1 MVDLAVLQ
9 GRKDEVLRI
18 YDDYTS
24 YKAQYKDNIDPEIL
38 EKRAANIRNDKFF
51 LLVAG
56 EAKSGKSTFIN
67 AFLGAEI
74 LPMDIKQCTSAV
86 IEINYGTDITL
97 EAEYADDRRSFISG
111 QQQVEKFLKEHAA
124 INDDYRAI
132 PVTAINNEILIKSRG
147 HIRKSEVN
155 DLIEGVKD
163 DNIYNLSQDEFEKR
177 VWGYINEKKN
187 KWQDIVI
194 RINVTY
200 PFSEGIRDIT
210 IVDSPGVNAAGKVGN
225 ITNEYI
231 AKADAIIFVKAL
243 TGQSL
248 ESHSFRNFL
257 DSNALN
263 RSRGALL
270 LFLTQISDLADDA
283 VFNLKNQAVDMYKG
297 FIKENQITAI
307 DSKMQLFHNR
317 FTKLHESE
325 IDNQF
330 EGKAFPSA
338 ETLWYKS
345 GRDRKEVLELL
356 QKESGFK
363 EIGNMLNKFAMKAHY
378 ERLRDF
384 LDLIGK
390 GYETMA
396 GKIKDALSVLEK
408 SAEDPAKLKIEID
421 KKQDEIDE
429 IKTKMQVC
437 IDRINSEYTDH
448 ETGLI
453 KRKAEEEF
461 NKFKKEFSSTTGFD
475 AVEKKTLEGQDMFFD
490 FREQVR
496 EQLINDCDQQ
506 LVEIADKTSISFES
520 VIPRLT
526 KEDFNKLKSETKEKA
541 TEDETYTDGCWIFA
555 ETRHRSVYSE
565 KKHLNFVKNKIFEAL
580 EDTKS
585 RMVST
590 LQDDVH
596 IVTKTYN
603 EELGK
608 NADIKQ
614 YEYTDLLHR
623 MTKAKEIRQEIE
635 ILSRDRGIIA
645 EKTQELN
652 CIKGGIESGIN

>member
-1 MVDLAVLQ
+1 MLESLQ

-18 YDDYTS
+18 YDGYTS
-24 YKAQYKDNIDPEIL
+24 YKARYKDNVDPEIL
-38 EKRAANIRNDKFF
+38 EKRAANIRDDKFF

-74 LPMDIKQCTSAV
+74 LPMDVMQCTSAL
-86 IEINYGTDITL
+86 IEINHGAGITL
-97 EAEYADDRRSFISG
+97 EAEYADDRKSSISG
-111 QQQVEKFLKEHAA
+111 QEQVEKFLREHAA

-132 PVTAINNEILIKSRG
+132 PVTAINNEILIKSKG
-147 HIRKSEVN
+147 KIRESEVS

-177 VWGYINEKKN
+177 VWRYINEKKD

-194 RINVTY
+194 RINITY
-200 PFSEGIRDIT
+200 PFSENMREIT

-231 AKADAIIFVKAL
+231 AKADAILFVKSL
-243 TGQSL
+243 KGQSL

-257 DSNALN
+257 NSNALN
-263 RSRGALL
+263 RSKAALL
-270 LFLTQISDLADDA
+270 LFLTQKSDLED
-283 VFNLKNQAVDMYKG
+283 FEIFELKNQAMDMYRSS
-297 FIKENQITAI
+297 IKESQITVI
-307 DSKMQLFHNR
+307 DSKIQLFHSR
-317 FTKLHESE
+317 FTSLHEDE
-325 IDNQF
+325 IDSQLK
-330 EGKAFPSA
+330 GIKFPIVKNC
-338 ETLWYKS
+338 WYES
-345 GRDRKEVLELL
+345 NRNRKEFLELL

-363 EIGNMLNKFAMKAHY
+363 TIDAMLAKFAMKAHY
-378 ERLRDF
+378 QRLCDF
-384 LDLIGK
+384 LGLIGK

-396 GKIKDALSVLEK
+396 VKIKDDLSMLEK

-421 KKQDEIDE
+421 KKKDEIDE
-429 IKTKMQVC
+429 IKMKMQVG
-437 IDRINSEYTDH
+437 IDKINREYTDR

-453 KRKAEEEF
+453 RRKAEEEF
-461 NKFKKEFSSTTGFD
+461 NKFKNEFSSATGFD
-475 AVEKKTLEGQDMFFD
+475 TVEKKTLEGQEMFFD

-496 EQLINDCDQQ
+496 EQLIADCDRQ
-506 LVEIADKTSISFES
+506 LIEIADKTSISFES

-526 KEDFNKLKSETKEKA
+526 KEDIDKLKSDAKERATK
-541 TEDETYTDGCWIFA
+541 DETYTDGCWIFA
-555 ETRHRSVYSE
+555 ETRHRSVYSAE
-565 KKHLNFVKNKIFEAL
+565 KHLNFVRDKIFTAL
-580 EDTKS
+580 EDTKT

-590 LQDDVH
+590 LYDDVNV
-596 IVTKTYN
+596 VTKTYN

-608 NADIKQ
+608 NADKKQ

-623 MTKAKEIRQEIE
+623 MTKAEEIRQEIE
-635 ILSRDRGIIA
+635 TLSKDQGIIA

-652 CIKGGIESGIN
+652 RIKGGIESGIN